1 MPMVWGVLE
10 CLGNRGRLGLPT
22 EGVGWR
28 GGGARRHIRQEG
40 WERTWWGGGQ
50 VGVGGQLG
58 SQAAGRGRIRERL
71 GWTVLTV
78 CLGQGEKVEGLC

>member
-10 CLGNRGRLGLPT
+10 CLGNWERLGLPT
-22 EGVGWR
+22 GGWDGEEGIHADISDRRDGRGLGGVGGR
-28 GGGARRHIRQEG
+28 
-40 WERTWWGGGQ
+40 

-58 SQAAGRGRIRERL
+58 SQAAGRARIRERL

-78 CLGQGEKVEGLC
+78 CLGRGEKVEGLC